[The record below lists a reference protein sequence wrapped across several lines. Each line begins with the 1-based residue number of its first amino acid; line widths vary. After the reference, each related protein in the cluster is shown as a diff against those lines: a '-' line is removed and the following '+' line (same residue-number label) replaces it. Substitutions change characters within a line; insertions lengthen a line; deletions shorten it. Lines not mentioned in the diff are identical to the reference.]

1 LVNTKNERIY
11 LQGHKIEVM
20 DTIGAGDSF
29 TAGLLVGLLKKKP
42 LRRAITLANDLAAQ
56 VASKQGGTPLVDL
69 AEKRFNS

>member
-1 LVNTKNERIY
+1 
-11 LQGHKIEVM
+11 
-20 DTIGAGDSF
+20 
-29 TAGLLVGLLKKKP
+29 LLVGLLKKKP